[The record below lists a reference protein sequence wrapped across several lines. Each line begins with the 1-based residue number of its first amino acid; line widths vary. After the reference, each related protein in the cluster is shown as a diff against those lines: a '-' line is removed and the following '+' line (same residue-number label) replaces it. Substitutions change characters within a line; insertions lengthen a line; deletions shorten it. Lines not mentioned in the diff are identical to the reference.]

1 MVVPLTRHYPDLVVC
16 VPDRSTW
23 KIVVRMEIG
32 PLLNAGMGATLD
44 KAVLVTTKSE
54 VCGNDR

>member
-16 VPDRSTW
+16 VPDHSTW

-32 PLLNAGMGATLD
+32 PLLNAGFGATTD
-44 KAVLVTTKSE
+44 KADSPIHDQIGSL
-54 VCGNDR
+54 R

>member
-1 MVVPLTRHYPDLVVC
+1 MVVPLTRHYPDVEVC

-32 PLLNAGMGATLD
+32 PLLNAGIGATPD
-44 KAVLVTTKSE
+44 KADSPIHDQSGSL
-54 VCGNDR
+54 R

>member
-32 PLLNAGMGATLD
+32 PLLNAGIGATPD
-44 KAVLVTTKSE
+44 KADSPIHDQIGSL
-54 VCGNDR
+54 R